1 MKSNVNI
8 PIVVET
14 KIVQSF
20 PMAQFLIEVFPKPLK
35 LDVSDRSGG
44 LLVYLRSHIPSHQLI
59 KFKASS
65 TIQAILFEINLRK
78 EKWFFPQYIKVSL
91 TEHQDILDSLSEII
105 DYYPNVYDNH
115 IILGDFKMEPSQT
128 MLLALMNNHNYT
140 NLIRNNA
147 CFKGQGSCSI

>member
-20 PMAQFLIEVFPKPLK
+20 PMAQFLIEGFPKPLK

-78 EKWFFPQYIKVSL
+78 EKWFF
-91 TEHQDILDSLSEII
+91 H
-105 DYYPNVYDNH
+105 
-115 IILGDFKMEPSQT
+115 
-128 MLLALMNNHNYT
+128 
-140 NLIRNNA
+140 
-147 CFKGQGSCSI
+147 SI